1 MVYTMLN
8 VYEVYILYA
17 VYRPTVT
24 IATECNYRVWVWFYK
39 ALHLLYTSLN
49 YIFQAEL
56 SHGFV
61 NPCLI
66 GL

>member
-24 IATECNYRVWVWFYK
+24 IATECNIGSGSSFIKLCIFCTPVLITYFKQNY
-39 ALHLLYTSLN
+39 HMGLL
-49 YIFQAEL
+49 IP
-56 SHGFV
+56 V
-61 NPCLI
+61 
-66 GL
+66 